1 MSGKIMSFLSKLLPS
16 EDKFYVLLRD
26 MSAQART
33 GTELLRDF
41 TKEPVGAPR
50 DAIGQ
55 KIAACKAEAKR
66 LSATMTREISLSF
79 VTPFDR
85 EDLQEFS
92 SHLYKIPK
100 TIDKIR
106 ERFELHGLKSDGGDF
121 ARQVDLIV
129 QEAAAM
135 EEIVEALTRK
145 GGEKAIVAKVDEL
158 HELET
163 RGDDVLG
170 ELLKKLFSETTD
182 PRDLIL
188 RKDIYDMLE
197 KVLDRYR
204 DASAVA
210 LQIVLKHS

>member
-1 MSGKIMSFLSKLLPS
+1 MGFLSNLLPK
-16 EDKFYVLLRD
+16 EDKFYVLMRSLSD
-26 MSAQART
+26 QAHSGTLLLKDYIDAKDNASRQET
-33 GTELLRDF
+33 GR
-41 TKEPVGAPR
+41 
-50 DAIGQ
+50 

-66 LSATMTREISLSF
+66 LIEKITREVSLSF
-79 VTPFDR
+79 ITPFDR
-85 EDLQEFS
+85 EDIQGFS
-92 SHLYKIPK
+92 VHLYKIPK

-106 ERFELHGLKSDGGDF
+106 ERLELHDIKSDGADF
-121 ARQVDLIV
+121 GRQVDLIV

-135 EEIVEALTRK
+135 QDIVEALTKK
-145 GGEKAIVAKVDEL
+145 GSEKTIIAKVDVL
-158 HELET
+158 HDLET
-163 RGDDVLG
+163 KGDEVLG
-170 ELLKKLFSETTD
+170 ELLKKLFAETTE

>member
-1 MSGKIMSFLSKLLPS
+1 MGFLSNLLPK
-16 EDKFYVLLRD
+16 EDKFYVLMRALSD
-26 MSAQART
+26 QAQS
-33 GTELLRDF
+33 GTLLLKDF
-41 TKEPVGAPR
+41 IDAKDGTAR
-50 DAIGQ
+50 DAAGQ

-66 LSATMTREISLSF
+66 LIEKITREVSLSF

-85 EDLQEFS
+85 EDIQEFAV
-92 SHLYKIPK
+92 HLYKIPK

-106 ERFELHGLKSDGGDF
+106 ERLELHDIKSDGAGF
-121 ARQVDLIV
+121 GRQVDLIV
-129 QEAAAM
+129 QEAVAM
-135 EEIVEALTRK
+135 QDIVEALTKK
-145 GGEKAIVAKVDEL
+145 GSEKAIIAKVDVL
-158 HELET
+158 HDLET
-163 RGDDVLG
+163 KGDEVLG
-170 ELLKKLFSETTD
+170 ELLKKLFAETTD

>member
-1 MSGKIMSFLSKLLPS
+1 MSFLSKLLPS
-16 EDKFYVLLRD
+16 EDKFYVLLRA
-26 MSAQART
+26 MSAQAKT
-33 GTELLRDF
+33 GTELLRQF
-41 TKEPVGAPR
+41 TQTPVGAHR
-50 DAIGQ
+50 EEIGQ
-55 KIAACKAEAKR
+55 KIAACKAEAKA
-66 LSATMTREISLSF
+66 LSAKMTREISLSF
-79 VTPFDR
+79 ITPFDR

-92 SHLYKIPK
+92 SHFYKITK

-106 ERFELHGLKSDGGDF
+106 ERFELHDMKSDGGDF

-129 QEAAAM
+129 LEAAAM
-135 EEIVEALTRK
+135 EEIVEALTKK
-145 GGEKAIVAKVDEL
+145 GNEKAIIAKVDEL
-158 HELET
+158 HDLET

-170 ELLKKLFSETTD
+170 ELLKKLFKETVD
-182 PRDLIL
+182 ARDLIL